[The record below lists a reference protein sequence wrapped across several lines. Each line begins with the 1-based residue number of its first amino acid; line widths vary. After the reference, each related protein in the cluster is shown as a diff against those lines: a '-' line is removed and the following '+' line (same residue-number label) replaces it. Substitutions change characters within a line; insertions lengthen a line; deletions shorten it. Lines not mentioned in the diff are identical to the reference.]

1 MPRYRRAGS
10 ELSDY
15 DGGVRNTIIAVV
27 IILVAIGIGVAGVAA
42 SGPPTLYGP
51 PGARFVAHFP
61 IMAEAETVSSTG
73 DLIDGMRIADAGRY
87 LAESHSSSAASDYQ
101 VEAVR
106 VADSTP
112 AGMAA
117 ILARFALSSLRELR
131 VPLVESSVQG
141 VVTFRGEKQESAAAA
156 RVGHDKTGPTWAG
169 VMAVVDGPRL
179 YSVIAVAPRHAEVTG
194 FLDSFVPVAGAS

>member
-1 MPRYRRAGS
+1 M
-10 ELSDY
+10 
-15 DGGVRNTIIAVV
+15 RNAIIAVV

-61 IMAEAETVSSTG
+61 TMAEAETVSSTG
-73 DLIDGMRIADAGRY
+73 DLIGGMQIADAGRY
-87 LAESHSSSAASDYQ
+87 LAETHSLGGSSDYQ
-101 VEAVR
+101 IEAVR
-106 VADSTP
+106 VANSTP
-112 AGMAA
+112 TGMAA
-117 ILARFALSSLRELR
+117 ILARFARSSLRQLR

-141 VVTFRGEKQESAAAA
+141 IVTLRGEQQESASPA
-156 RVGHDKTGPTWAG
+156 RLGWAG

-179 YSVIAVAPRHAEVTG
+179 YSVIAVAPHHAEVTS